1 MGVVAIFGIVG
12 IYLKSDNGTVG
23 LIREAIQTI
32 RDDDSS
38 HTPENSHKDAVAD
51 SKSKAPDGKFKNLNG
66 ENVSYVHGFNTFAL
80 AGNEFSI
87 PCKFSEFE
95 KAGFTISND
104 EEKKIKPGES
114 DGYAYY
120 EEDGTYRGT
129 IFIFNTSDKDIV
141 PEKGI
146 VGGLTLNPGSPVKK
160 NDLKLAGDLG
170 FESQPDD
177 FGQVL
182 GYQLTNYVSMSNYT
196 SYEWYFEDQGYYTSL
211 QAQYGEDGKLSTVW
225 LMNNAD
231 LRN

>member
-1 MGVVAIFGIVG
+1 M
-12 IYLKSDNGTVG
+12 G

-38 HTPENSHKDAVAD
+38 HTSENSHKDAEAD
-51 SKSKAPDGKFKNLNG
+51 SKSKTPDGKFKNLNG
-66 ENVSYVHGFNTFAL
+66 ENVSYVHGFHTFAL
-80 AGNEFSI
+80 SGNEFSI

-114 DGYAYY
+114 NGYAYY

-146 VGGLTLNPGSPVKK
+146 VGGLTLNPGSPVEK

-196 SYEWYFEDQGYYTSL
+196 SYEWYFEDEGYYTSL

>member
-1 MGVVAIFGIVG
+1 MCMDFIHSPFPETSFRFRVNFRS
-12 IYLKSDNGTVG
+12 LK
-23 LIREAIQTI
+23 
-32 RDDDSS
+32 
-38 HTPENSHKDAVAD
+38 K
-51 SKSKAPDGKFKNLNG
+51 PDLPSVTMK
-66 ENVSYVHGFNTFAL
+66 
-80 AGNEFSI
+80 I
-87 PCKFSEFE
+87 
-95 KAGFTISND
+95 
-104 EEKKIKPGES
+104 KIKPGES
-114 DGYAYY
+114 NGYAYY

-146 VGGLTLNPGSPVKK
+146 VGGITLNPGSPVKK

-182 GYQLTNYVSMSNYT
+182 GYQLTNYVSMSTYT